1 MAIKIDSN
9 IVIANFFIS
18 SKSYYLTSDK
28 IYKYMNIFDNKLK
41 INKSEYFTSDI
52 NIQGLIDEFGFIFK
66 QDDNG
71 IFVIPNYKDKKY
83 ILERYFRLGLPR
95 KIVVLF
101 DETIKELL
109 QLKNYSKTKM
119 LIKN

>member
-83 ILERYFRLGLPR
+83 ILERYFRL
-95 KIVVLF
+95 
-101 DETIKELL
+101 
-109 QLKNYSKTKM
+109 
-119 LIKN
+119 